1 MNFTTNINDL
11 VEDGNLKIDK
21 NKLQKMLIL
30 YNAIDDGWA
39 VKKKGDSYI
48 FTKKHEGKREILHDS
63 YLLTFM
69 KNNLDINKVLV
80 S

>member
-39 VKKKGDSYI
+39 VKKKSDSYI

>member
-21 NKLQKMLIL
+21 KKLQKMLIL

>member
-69 KNNLDINKVLV
+69 KTNLDINKVLV

>member
-1 MNFTTNINDL
+1 MNFTTSINDL

>member
-69 KNNLDINKVLV
+69 KTSLDINKVLV
-80 S
+80 G